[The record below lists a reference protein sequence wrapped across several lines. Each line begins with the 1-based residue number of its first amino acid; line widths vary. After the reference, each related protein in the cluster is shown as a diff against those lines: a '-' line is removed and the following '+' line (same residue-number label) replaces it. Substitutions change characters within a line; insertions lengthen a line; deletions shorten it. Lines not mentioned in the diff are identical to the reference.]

1 MDVLTPTNENDKLK
15 KIHLKLKPLTL
26 LVRKYDSNEIPKK
39 IIKSEISNFFNSP
52 DKYFDLNSC
61 IQINKRLNKKKLFPL
76 DSLTHKNKQLN
87 IKELIK
93 SARNNSSKLGISY
106 REKHQMTNITNN
118 KDNNNPT
125 IRKNFVTIDNE
136 NLKNIFKSYKN
147 NFKVPKK
154 KGSNNLLYNIS
165 SSYSN
170 RGYNSDNIPRDLS
183 LSLNVQNR
191 RLLNK
196 KNSDRQN
203 RNLSKYLSRKLRK
216 NESDLLIN
224 GVHLYRFKKEIL
236 DNDEDEKN
244 NKKKITEQSSSFR
257 WISSLRR
264 YNNFY
269 GRKESYLN
277 VGSEN
282 NPLWSIVVERYPVM
296 KEMSVKAGYNLNS
309 KNFRDFKRR
318 RNLSSLN
325 SERLENFENLDKV
338 NIKGKKLFNVEYN
351 REMSNSNNKILH
363 KVFVDNGKVI
373 LYKDV
378 NKIFGDK
385 TIYKDYNNSRNNE
398 DKLFASKSLDIYLSN
413 NSSFI
418 K

>member
-1 MDVLTPTNENDKLK
+1 MDVLTPINENDKLK

-39 IIKSEISNFFNSP
+39 IIKSEITNFFNSP
-52 DKYFDLNSC
+52 DKYLDLNSC
-61 IQINKRLNKKKLFPL
+61 IQINKRLNKKKIFPL
-76 DSLTHKNKQLN
+76 DNLIHKTKQLN
-87 IKELIK
+87 IKDSLK
-93 SARNNSSKLGISY
+93 SARNNNSKLTISY
-106 REKHQMTNITNN
+106 REKHQMTNITSN
-118 KDNNNPT
+118 KDNNPT
-125 IRKNFVTIDNE
+125 IKKNFLTIDNE

-147 NFKVPKK
+147 NFQVPKQ
-154 KGSNNLLYNIS
+154 KGSDNLLYNIS
-165 SSYSN
+165 NSYSN
-170 RGYNSDNIPRDLS
+170 RGNNSDNMPKDLS
-183 LSLNVQNR
+183 LSLSIQNR

-196 KNSDRQN
+196 KNSDKQN
-203 RNLSKYLSRKLRK
+203 RNLSKYLSRKLHK

-296 KEMSVKAGYNLNS
+296 KEISVKAGYNLNS
-309 KNFRDFKRR
+309 KNFRDFKKR
-318 RNLSSLN
+318 RNLYSLN
-325 SERLENFENLDKV
+325 YEKLENFENLDKV

-351 REMSNSNNKILH
+351 REMSNNNNKILH

-378 NKIFGDK
+378 NNLFGHK

-398 DKLFASKSLDIYLSN
+398 DKLYASKSLDIYLSN

>member
-1 MDVLTPTNENDKLK
+1 MP
-15 KIHLKLKPLTL
+15 
-26 LVRKYDSNEIPKK
+26 RQ
-39 IIKSEISNFFNSP
+39 ISMN
-52 DKYFDLNSC
+52 L
-61 IQINKRLNKKKLFPL
+61 IN
-76 DSLTHKNKQLN
+76 
-87 IKELIK
+87 
-93 SARNNSSKLGISY
+93 
-106 REKHQMTNITNN
+106 
-118 KDNNNPT
+118 
-125 IRKNFVTIDNE
+125 
-136 NLKNIFKSYKN
+136 
-147 NFKVPKK
+147 
-154 KGSNNLLYNIS
+154 
-165 SSYSN
+165 
-170 RGYNSDNIPRDLS
+170 
-183 LSLNVQNR
+183 QNR
-191 RLLNK
+191 QLLNK
-196 KNSDRQN
+196 NIRDRKAKNI
-203 RNLSKYLSRKLRK
+203 SKYLSRKLHK

-296 KEMSVKAGYNLNS
+296 KEISVKAGYNLNS
-309 KNFRDFKRR
+309 KNFRDFKKR

-325 SERLENFENLDKV
+325 YEKLENFENLDKV

-351 REMSNSNNKILH
+351 REMSNNNNKILH

-378 NKIFGDK
+378 NNLFGHK

-398 DKLFASKSLDIYLSN
+398 DKLYASKSLDIYLSN

>member
-1 MDVLTPTNENDKLK
+1 MDVLTPINENDKLK

-52 DKYFDLNSC
+52 DKYLDLNSC
-61 IQINKRLNKKKLFPL
+61 IQINKRLNKKKIFPL
-76 DSLTHKNKQLN
+76 DNLIHKTKQLN
-87 IKELIK
+87 IKDSLK
-93 SARNNSSKLGISY
+93 SARNNNSKLTISY
-106 REKHQMTNITNN
+106 REKHQMTNITSN
-118 KDNNNPT
+118 KDNNPT
-125 IRKNFVTIDNE
+125 IKKNFLTIDNE

-147 NFKVPKK
+147 NFQVPKQ

-165 SSYSN
+165 NSYSN
-170 RGYNSDNIPRDLS
+170 RGNNSDNMPKDLS
-183 LSLNVQNR
+183 LSLSIQNR

-196 KNSDRQN
+196 KNSDKQN
-203 RNLSKYLSRKLRK
+203 RNLSKYLSRKLHK

-296 KEMSVKAGYNLNS
+296 KEISVKAGYNLNS
-309 KNFRDFKRR
+309 KNFRDFKKR

-325 SERLENFENLDKV
+325 YEKLENFENFDKV

-351 REMSNSNNKILH
+351 REMSNNNNKILH

-378 NKIFGDK
+378 NNLFGHK

-398 DKLFASKSLDIYLSN
+398 DKLYASKSLDIYLSN